1 MLGGVTSSN
10 HVRNQT
16 KEFPTSLD
24 VFRHLLNKLI
34 AAGGERWIHFD
45 GPNKEAWVEI
55 ANDLNDYL
63 ELNFSFPFKD
73 NLEDLLAKNQIV
85 VPKNWRLIQYKPK
98 QLGGLFAGYAC
109 YSIPKNSSD
118 SLMPFIDDLF
128 VKLFACAKDYP
139 VSGYLT

>member
-24 VFRHLLNKLI
+24 LFRYLLNKLI
-34 AAGGERWIHFD
+34 DAGGERGIHFD
-45 GPNKEAWVEI
+45 GPKKEAWVEV
-55 ANDLNDYL
+55 ANDLNNYL

-73 NLEDLLAKNQIV
+73 SLEDLLAKKQII
-85 VPKNWRLIQYKPK
+85 VPKNWKLIQYKPK
-98 QLGGLFAGYAC
+98 RLAGFFAGYAC

-118 SLMPFIDDLF
+118 SLIPFIDDLF
-128 VKLFACAKDYP
+128 VKLFVCAKDYS